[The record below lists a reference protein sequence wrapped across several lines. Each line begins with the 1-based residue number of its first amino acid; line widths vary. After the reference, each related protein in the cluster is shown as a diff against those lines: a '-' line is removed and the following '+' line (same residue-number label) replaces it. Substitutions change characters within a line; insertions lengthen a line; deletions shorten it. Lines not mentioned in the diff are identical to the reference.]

1 MESII
6 VRVEIFKENGEYIAV
21 SPELNVSSF
30 GNSSVDA
37 KASLSEA
44 VSLFLE
50 ECEKMGTLGEVLEE
64 AGFTHFAKP
73 IPRWV
78 APEPLAIEE
87 LKIEHVAV

>member
-6 VRVEIFKENGEYIAV
+6 IRVEIFKENGQYVAV

-30 GNSSVDA
+30 GNTPEEA

-50 ECEKMGTLGEVLEE
+50 ECERMKTLSEILEE
-64 AGFTHFAKP
+64 AGFVHFAEP
-73 IPRWV
+73 VPRWV

-87 LKIEHVAV
+87 LKIEHVAT